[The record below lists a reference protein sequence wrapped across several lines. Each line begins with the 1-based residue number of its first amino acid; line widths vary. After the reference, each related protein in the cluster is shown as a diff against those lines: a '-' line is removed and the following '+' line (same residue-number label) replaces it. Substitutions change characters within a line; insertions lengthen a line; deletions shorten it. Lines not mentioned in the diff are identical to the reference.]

1 VHVLTAIFQGFS
13 HHHRL
18 RRIKPR
24 FPRLRGAQHSGGQ
37 GFARIA
43 RGKRLHSAERVAGRG
58 MQPPRRHTPLN
69 PSIPVLRGQN
79 GLHLQEP
86 SQDGQIRDLSVRH
99 TKLRRRHKRLRQ
111 TPQTGPVHMAAKA
124 IGDETDLAR
133 SVRRPLQKIY

>member
-43 RGKRLHSAERVAGRG
+43 RGKRLHSAERVEGR
-58 MQPPRRHTPLN
+58 
-69 PSIPVLRGQN
+69 VLRGQN

-86 SQDGQIRDLSVRH
+86 PQDGQIRDLSVRH